1 MLATRLCGGLGL
13 SLMVASVSP
22 SHAAIYPLNWMS
34 YAPVPI
40 GSSIPNNSNYLLP
53 GVGLVNVTYSFT
65 GTFSNARLTG
75 PASLN
80 NGNIAY
86 SGDNYTWGTYESFSA
101 VNLTTGGPFG
111 LPWSITF
118 TFPSTLPAGSIA
130 LGVAG
135 LGRTLNGGGQ
145 MTTATV
151 LQSGTYLGEWE
162 IGNTFGSNVFS
173 GGTGSF
179 SLHNSQIGA
188 GGSNPWWNTKL
199 AVVRIDDPISSLTVL
214 FSQLR
219 GDGTNLN
226 IAFIPA
232 PGAAVALALAGLA
245 GARRRR

>member
-1 MLATRLCGGLGL
+1 MFTKQLGGSLGL
-13 SLMVASVSP
+13 TLILSATTTA
-22 SHAAIYPLNWMS
+22 HAATYSLNWMS
-34 YAPVPI
+34 YAPVNI

-53 GVGLVNVTYSFT
+53 GVGLVNVSYGFT

-80 NGNIAY
+80 NGNIAF
-86 SGDNYTWGTYESFSA
+86 GADNYTWGTYESFGA
-101 VNLTTGGPFG
+101 VNLNTGGPFG
-111 LPWSITF
+111 VPWTITF

-130 LGVAG
+130 LGVSG

-151 LQSGTYLGEWE
+151 QQNGTYLGQWE
-162 IGNTFGSNVFS
+162 IGNTFGSNVFT

-179 SLHNSQIGA
+179 SLHNSQIGP

-199 AVVRIDDPISSLTVL
+199 AVVRIDDPISSLTVN

-232 PGAAVALALAGLA
+232 PGTGVLLTIAGVCS
-245 GARRRR
+245 ARRRR